1 MLLAAAAFLAACV
14 LIEPA
19 IPALKSLTQ
28 RAAMIS
34 AVITMPEGSL
44 LTLEERFHAEPPLA
58 KEDEKPQPE
67 SQPSE
72 PEPAASEAEEKPSYT
87 WPEIPEEQAPPPV
100 QPEIPEEYRGEL
112 LSENL
117 AGYAG
122 GPYTIYRNAYI
133 RNYTKLASDEIL
145 NILAAPMQM
154 RFEETDAPQVMIM
167 HTHATESYAPF
178 DSDVYDKRY
187 NWRTTDNNNNVVAV
201 GAQLAETLRENG
213 ISVLHDTTQHDYPSY
228 TGAYE
233 RSEKTVRAYLEQYP
247 TIKVVFDVHRDAIER
262 DGAVIVKP
270 VVEIGGKKAA
280 QLMVMANCDDGS
292 GLIPKWS
299 ENFRFAAAIT
309 DQLQKDYPD
318 LSRPIF
324 FSYRKYNQ
332 QLTTGS
338 LLLEFGSHANTLEEA
353 EYTARLVGESVAKVL
368 NQTKTG

>member
-1 MLLAAAAFLAACV
+1 MLPLFKSAA
-14 LIEPA
+14 
-19 IPALKSLTQ
+19 Q

-34 AVITMPEGSL
+34 AVLTMPEGSF
-44 LTLEERFHAEPPLA
+44 LTLEERFRSEPPLA
-58 KEDEKPQPE
+58 AEDQKPEPE
-67 SQPSE
+67 TQPSA
-72 PEPAASEAEEKPSYT
+72 PPPAASEAQEEQPPYV
-87 WPEIPEEQAPPPV
+87 WPEIPEESVPPPA
-100 QPEIPEEYRGEL
+100 QPEIPEEHRGTL

-122 GPYTIYRNAYI
+122 GPYAVYRNAYI
-133 RNYTKLASDEIL
+133 RSYTKMDSSEIL
-145 NILAAPMQM
+145 NVLATPMQL
-154 RFEETDAPQVMIM
+154 RLEDIDAPQVLIM
-167 HTHATESYAPF
+167 HTHATESYAPY

-228 TGAYE
+228 TGSYE
-233 RSEKTVRAYLEQYP
+233 RSEQTVRAYLERYP

-262 DGAVIVKP
+262 EGGVIVKP
-270 VVEIGGKKAA
+270 VVEINGEKAA
-280 QLMVMANCDDGS
+280 QLMIMANCDDGS
-292 GLIPKWS
+292 GLIPNWD
-299 ENFRFAAAIT
+299 ENFRFAAAMT

-332 QLTTGS
+332 HLTTGS

-353 EYTARLVGESVAKVL
+353 EYTARLVGESVARLL
-368 NQTKTG
+368 NQTKSGS